1 MTVEVTHAVAQM
13 ERGETNALRSKHA
26 EKRAR
31 EAPLSVICSLGF
43 ARFSPVDNPAAAG
56 VSFSAAGTGPGQQ
69 RGGWA
74 SGS

>member
-43 ARFSPVDNPAAAG
+43 ARFSPVDNPAG
-56 VSFSAAGTGPGQQ
+56 VGLPFSGRFPGTGQQ